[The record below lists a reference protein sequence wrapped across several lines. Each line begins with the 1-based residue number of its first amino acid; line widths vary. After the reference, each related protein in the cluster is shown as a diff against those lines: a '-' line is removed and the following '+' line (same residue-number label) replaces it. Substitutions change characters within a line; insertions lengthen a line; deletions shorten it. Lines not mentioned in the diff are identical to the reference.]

1 MFRKHSLRLDGRTV
15 VKSAHPRYLRVEI
28 EKTRRAARIAKET
41 GLFRVP
47 DVLDYDDRKG
57 TAVFERIPGLRTI
70 REAARSN
77 RERGEAAAR
86 IGRALAII
94 HRDLRLPDDMTLPI
108 PGAFMDGGGD
118 VFLHGDFGLRN
129 IAFEPGSDVPVILDW
144 QFTDMHGG
152 EATFGSRYFDLVW
165 FVNTLIW
172 IPTAGHLIRD
182 PIAPVAGPFVESYY
196 RTAGL
201 PYDEEALSGYAARF
215 FEAKRPERGTG
226 SRRFRIFVPRCHAL
240 SARFVRRLRTD
251 IGHGLPHVA

>member
-1 MFRKHSLRLDGRTV
+1 MFRKHSIRMDGRTV
-15 VKSAHPRYLRVEI
+15 VKSAPPRYLRVEI
-28 EKTRRAARIAKET
+28 EKTRRAARIARET

-57 TAVFERIPGLRTI
+57 TAVFERIPELRTI
-70 REAARSN
+70 REAVRSD
-77 RERGEAAAR
+77 RERGETA
-86 IGRALAII
+86 GRVGQALAII
-94 HRDLRLPDDMTLPI
+94 HRDLRLPDDMRLPI
-108 PGAFMDGGGD
+108 PAAFTDGGGD

-129 IAFEPGSDVPVILDW
+129 ICFEPGSPAPVILDW

-172 IPTAGHLIRD
+172 IPAAGHLLRD
-182 PIAPVAGPFVESYY
+182 PVAPVARPFIESYY

-201 PYDEEALSGYAARF
+201 PYDGEALSRYAARF

-226 SRRFRIFVPRCHAL
+226 SRRFRLLVPRCHAL
-240 SARFVRRLRTD
+240 SNRFVRRLRTD
-251 IGHGLPHVA
+251 IGRELPRVA